1 MTRYIG
7 GARARRATNFGLRH
21 VQSGFGYLYNKSH
34 DARYSEGAV
43 VRHAGA
49 TTMVMMMTTTTTK
62 KESRKRRGRG
72 RIR

>member
-34 DARYSEGAV
+34 NDARYSEGAV

-49 TTMVMMMTTTTTK
+49 TTLVMMTTTITK